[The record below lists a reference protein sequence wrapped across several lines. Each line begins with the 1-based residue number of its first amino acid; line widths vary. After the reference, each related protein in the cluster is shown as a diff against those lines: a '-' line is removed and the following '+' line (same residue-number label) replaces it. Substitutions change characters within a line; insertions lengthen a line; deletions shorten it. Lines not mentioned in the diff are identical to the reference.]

1 MPQRAWVLTTRPVLP
16 DVVVAWVVPCVVELV
31 EPAVDDVVPAVV
43 VEVEEV
49 CGAAVEVFL

>member
-1 MPQRAWVLTTRPVLP
+1 MSPLVSMLEVD

>member
-1 MPQRAWVLTTRPVLP
+1 MLEVD

>member
-1 MPQRAWVLTTRPVLP
+1 VPQRAWVLTIRPVLP
-16 DVVVAWVVPCVVELV
+16 DVVVGWVVPCVVELV
-31 EPAVDDVVPAVV
+31 EPAVDDVV